1 MKKIRTKFLPL
12 LLALV
17 TILSLLPTSAFAA
30 SKTGSGIQ
38 ITQNQAYW
46 STRLLANGTPYSY
59 RPPLADGKLVY
70 CMDSGL
76 GYHYATKS
84 FLDSFTWTSGSG
96 ADADAVLQSAITNS
110 GLSEMDAMTIENVK
124 WMMTYL
130 NDCKASNVGQL
141 FMAVQ
146 TYVWENQSY
155 KGEPGGDG
163 DAGGYANADTYELY
177 LSLIDD
183 LLAKKAAEDAEFL
196 KQIEAYKAQGI
207 EASIVEDASA
217 KWAVFAIS
225 SNRKNQSFFN
235 YYGPRKLSVG
245 EAKPDQPEQPTGGT
259 GKITLKKTA
268 AGTLKGLPGARYSIY
283 FNGQIVGSDVTG
295 ESGELHIEDAAT
307 GLWTFVE
314 TAAPSGYCLDPTPKS
329 VYVDV
334 SEGDREYTVA
344 AVNYAMPS
352 MIIYKEDAQTSA
364 PVPGTVLS
372 VKSVTG
378 AYSTSVKIGES
389 GSATL
394 EGLEPGVYVV
404 SEESVPEPY
413 ILSNTEQTV
422 ALRPGKTTEVHFQ
435 DYKKPGLEILKKNIA
450 NMDPIPDMT
459 YKVEQIDGSFETTVT
474 TDLRGRA
481 FLADLP
487 VGSYRI
493 SEVGGPSNVILSEI
507 PQVIY
512 LEAGCT
518 RTVTFFNAI
527 KPTLTVLKQNSVTSD
542 PLPGAKLHIYY
553 ASDNTST
560 GEMHDLGVFYSNEE
574 GKVILTDA
582 ERGWYKI
589 VEESC
594 PQGFGFLDG
603 EAVQEFYLEENTSK
617 TVIIRNVPLSALV
630 GFKYDTKTG
639 KGIPGCRFELRYL
652 SGNTS
657 GTGGTVIGTYVT
669 GPNGAFTVTGL
680 KKGTYICEEVSS
692 DGNHIIDSE
701 PQTVWISGEDQ
712 DVVIIRFGN
721 SPFGSLLITK
731 LSDDNKRSPIPN
743 TDFLL
748 TYSDGTFVGNDNG
761 IYTTNAAGEIL
772 VDGLE
777 PGVTIIVREVRAA
790 AGFLLDESPQH
801 IQIKSGETVHLQFLN
816 KPLGNLIIKKNSSA
830 PTQEAVPGAEF
841 EITYADGSYV
851 DAAGGTISSN
861 GRYVTDEHGEIR
873 ISGIVGT
880 VVVTEIKSGPGYQLD
895 EANRTQTVTI
905 NPGDTQTLQFY
916 NTPISKVEFIKVDE
930 NDRSVRIPDTTIE
943 VRRLDGALVTTLVT
957 SESGQAFAQLEDGSY
972 YAVETV
978 ANPKYQLDSITGYGY
993 ATTVGSCWLAPL
1005 VEAGEGVN
1013 MSFLVKRQSKEKIL
1027 SKIAQTTMVNRSRM
1041 RDVGD
1046 TRQDYEELDSAIN
1059 SGLYLKDVMNRQGED
1074 FYYMHTLI
1082 EVTAPDPETLEQRA
1096 TEVEKLCVS
1105 VDMIARRCD
1114 YKNEQAF
1121 LSSLPIL
1128 ALDPDIERKAR
1139 RNALTSGVAA
1149 AFPFASYELSD
1160 HNGIFLGLNLYNRSP
1175 VFLDPYDDYKYT
1187 NGNWWIGGSTGAGK
1201 TVTLQCL
1208 GGRLRQQGKRVII
1221 IAPKKGHEFRP
1232 LCEKLGGLYL
1242 RMSPSSKD
1250 CPNLMAIRRK
1260 SLDSYAKLKNI
1271 AARDDSVLADKISQ
1285 LIIWFA
1291 LKKKDLSEEDKS
1303 RLDSSLVEVY
1313 GRYGITFDNSSI
1325 VDENGDFRT
1334 MPIISDWYDV
1344 LSQNPD
1350 TRYLSVVLS
1359 RYVTGSAAAMASRNS
1374 IDLDNKYIVL
1384 DLSGMPDDMI
1394 ADGTFWATSIA
1405 YDLIMSCESDLSAL
1419 LADELWSLVG
1429 ATANPQAA
1437 GFVLEMVKTIRGLGG
1452 IAVTST
1458 QGMQDLFGLDGGS
1471 YGKGILDASRI
1482 KLVMQME
1489 EQEARLIQDK
1499 LNLSEDEVRQI
1510 TRFRRGEG
1518 LLCIGYNHVPVAF
1531 HTTPKE
1537 YEAITTSPTDLRRG
1551 RSEYGDE

>member
-1 MKKIRTKFLPL
+1 MQVKKKPRNAAAKKIHKLPPKEKRTKKEQTEQPL
-12 LLALV
+12 LKRV
-17 TILSLLPTSAFAA
+17 IF
-30 SKTGSGIQ
+30 GEE
-38 ITQNQAYW
+38 
-46 STRLLANGTPYSY
+46 
-59 RPPLADGKLVY
+59 RP
-70 CMDSGL
+70 
-76 GYHYATKS
+76 
-84 FLDSFTWTSGSG
+84 
-96 ADADAVLQSAITNS
+96 
-110 GLSEMDAMTIENVK
+110 
-124 WMMTYL
+124 
-130 NDCKASNVGQL
+130 
-141 FMAVQ
+141 
-146 TYVWENQSY
+146 
-155 KGEPGGDG
+155 
-163 DAGGYANADTYELY
+163 
-177 LSLIDD
+177 D
-183 LLAKKAAEDAEFL
+183 L
-196 KQIEAYKAQGI
+196 
-207 EASIVEDASA
+207 
-217 KWAVFAIS
+217 
-225 SNRKNQSFFN
+225 
-235 YYGPRKLSVG
+235 
-245 EAKPDQPEQPTGGT
+245 
-259 GKITLKKTA
+259 
-268 AGTLKGLPGARYSIY
+268 
-283 FNGQIVGSDVTG
+283 
-295 ESGELHIEDAAT
+295 
-307 GLWTFVE
+307 
-314 TAAPSGYCLDPTPKS
+314 
-329 VYVDV
+329 
-334 SEGDREYTVA
+334 
-344 AVNYAMPS
+344 
-352 MIIYKEDAQTSA
+352 
-364 PVPGTVLS
+364 
-372 VKSVTG
+372 
-378 AYSTSVKIGES
+378 
-389 GSATL
+389 
-394 EGLEPGVYVV
+394 
-404 SEESVPEPY
+404 
-413 ILSNTEQTV
+413 TE
-422 ALRPGKTTEVHFQ
+422 
-435 DYKKPGLEILKKNIA
+435 
-450 NMDPIPDMT
+450 
-459 YKVEQIDGSFETTVT
+459 
-474 TDLRGRA
+474 
-481 FLADLP
+481 
-487 VGSYRI
+487 
-493 SEVGGPSNVILSEI
+493 
-507 PQVIY
+507 
-512 LEAGCT
+512 LEAGST
-518 RTVTFFNAI
+518 TILDILAPTTV
-527 KPTLTVLKQNSVTSD
+527 
-542 PLPGAKLHIYY
+542 
-553 ASDNTST
+553 
-560 GEMHDLGVFYSNEE
+560 
-574 GKVILTDA
+574 
-582 ERGWYKI
+582 
-589 VEESC
+589 
-594 PQGFGFLDG
+594 
-603 EAVQEFYLEENTSK
+603 
-617 TVIIRNVPLSALV
+617 
-630 GFKYDTKTG
+630 DTKS
-639 KGIPGCRFELRYL
+639 KD
-652 SGNTS
+652 
-657 GTGGTVIGTYVT
+657 
-669 GPNGAFTVTGL
+669 
-680 KKGTYICEEVSS
+680 YIV
-692 DGNHIIDSE
+692 
-701 PQTVWISGEDQ
+701 
-712 DVVIIRFGN
+712 
-721 SPFGSLLITK
+721 
-731 LSDDNKRSPIPN
+731 
-743 TDFLL
+743 
-748 TYSDGTFVGNDNG
+748 
-761 IYTTNAAGEIL
+761 
-772 VDGLE
+772 VDG
-777 PGVTIIVREVRAA
+777 VY
-790 AGFLLDESPQH
+790 H
-801 IQIKSGETVHLQFLN
+801 
-816 KPLGNLIIKKNSSA
+816 
-830 PTQEAVPGAEF
+830 
-841 EITYADGSYV
+841 TYLY
-851 DAAGGTISSN
+851 
-861 GRYVTDEHGEIR
+861 
-873 ISGIVGT
+873 
-880 VVVTEIKSGPGYQLD
+880 
-895 EANRTQTVTI
+895 
-905 NPGDTQTLQFY
+905 
-916 NTPISKVEFIKVDE
+916 
-930 NDRSVRIPDTTIE
+930 
-943 VRRLDGALVTTLVT
+943 
-957 SESGQAFAQLEDGSY
+957 
-972 YAVETV
+972 
-978 ANPKYQLDSITGYGY
+978 ITGYGY

-1260 SLDSYAKLKNI
+1260 SLDSYARLKNI
-1271 AARDDSVLADKISQ
+1271 AVRDDSVLADKISQ

-1359 RYVTGSAAAMASRNS
+1359 RYVTGSAAAMASRNN

-1551 RSEYGDE
+1551 RSEHGDE

>member
-1 MKKIRTKFLPL
+1 MQVKKKPRNAAAKKIQKAPPKEKRTKKEQAEQPL
-12 LLALV
+12 LKRM
-17 TILSLLPTSAFAA
+17 IF
-30 SKTGSGIQ
+30 GEE
-38 ITQNQAYW
+38 
-46 STRLLANGTPYSY
+46 
-59 RPPLADGKLVY
+59 RP
-70 CMDSGL
+70 
-76 GYHYATKS
+76 
-84 FLDSFTWTSGSG
+84 
-96 ADADAVLQSAITNS
+96 
-110 GLSEMDAMTIENVK
+110 
-124 WMMTYL
+124 
-130 NDCKASNVGQL
+130 
-141 FMAVQ
+141 
-146 TYVWENQSY
+146 
-155 KGEPGGDG
+155 
-163 DAGGYANADTYELY
+163 
-177 LSLIDD
+177 D
-183 LLAKKAAEDAEFL
+183 L
-196 KQIEAYKAQGI
+196 
-207 EASIVEDASA
+207 
-217 KWAVFAIS
+217 
-225 SNRKNQSFFN
+225 
-235 YYGPRKLSVG
+235 
-245 EAKPDQPEQPTGGT
+245 
-259 GKITLKKTA
+259 
-268 AGTLKGLPGARYSIY
+268 
-283 FNGQIVGSDVTG
+283 
-295 ESGELHIEDAAT
+295 
-307 GLWTFVE
+307 
-314 TAAPSGYCLDPTPKS
+314 
-329 VYVDV
+329 
-334 SEGDREYTVA
+334 
-344 AVNYAMPS
+344 
-352 MIIYKEDAQTSA
+352 
-364 PVPGTVLS
+364 
-372 VKSVTG
+372 
-378 AYSTSVKIGES
+378 
-389 GSATL
+389 
-394 EGLEPGVYVV
+394 
-404 SEESVPEPY
+404 
-413 ILSNTEQTV
+413 TE
-422 ALRPGKTTEVHFQ
+422 
-435 DYKKPGLEILKKNIA
+435 
-450 NMDPIPDMT
+450 
-459 YKVEQIDGSFETTVT
+459 
-474 TDLRGRA
+474 
-481 FLADLP
+481 
-487 VGSYRI
+487 
-493 SEVGGPSNVILSEI
+493 
-507 PQVIY
+507 
-512 LEAGCT
+512 LEAGST
-518 RTVTFFNAI
+518 TILDILAPITV
-527 KPTLTVLKQNSVTSD
+527 
-542 PLPGAKLHIYY
+542 
-553 ASDNTST
+553 
-560 GEMHDLGVFYSNEE
+560 
-574 GKVILTDA
+574 
-582 ERGWYKI
+582 
-589 VEESC
+589 
-594 PQGFGFLDG
+594 
-603 EAVQEFYLEENTSK
+603 
-617 TVIIRNVPLSALV
+617 
-630 GFKYDTKTG
+630 DTKS
-639 KGIPGCRFELRYL
+639 KD
-652 SGNTS
+652 
-657 GTGGTVIGTYVT
+657 
-669 GPNGAFTVTGL
+669 
-680 KKGTYICEEVSS
+680 YIV
-692 DGNHIIDSE
+692 
-701 PQTVWISGEDQ
+701 
-712 DVVIIRFGN
+712 
-721 SPFGSLLITK
+721 
-731 LSDDNKRSPIPN
+731 
-743 TDFLL
+743 
-748 TYSDGTFVGNDNG
+748 
-761 IYTTNAAGEIL
+761 
-772 VDGLE
+772 VDG
-777 PGVTIIVREVRAA
+777 VY
-790 AGFLLDESPQH
+790 H
-801 IQIKSGETVHLQFLN
+801 
-816 KPLGNLIIKKNSSA
+816 
-830 PTQEAVPGAEF
+830 
-841 EITYADGSYV
+841 TYLY
-851 DAAGGTISSN
+851 
-861 GRYVTDEHGEIR
+861 
-873 ISGIVGT
+873 
-880 VVVTEIKSGPGYQLD
+880 
-895 EANRTQTVTI
+895 
-905 NPGDTQTLQFY
+905 
-916 NTPISKVEFIKVDE
+916 
-930 NDRSVRIPDTTIE
+930 
-943 VRRLDGALVTTLVT
+943 
-957 SESGQAFAQLEDGSY
+957 
-972 YAVETV
+972 
-978 ANPKYQLDSITGYGY
+978 ITGYGY

-1359 RYVTGSAAAMASRNS
+1359 RYVTGSAAAMASRNN

-1551 RSEYGDE
+1551 RSEHGDE